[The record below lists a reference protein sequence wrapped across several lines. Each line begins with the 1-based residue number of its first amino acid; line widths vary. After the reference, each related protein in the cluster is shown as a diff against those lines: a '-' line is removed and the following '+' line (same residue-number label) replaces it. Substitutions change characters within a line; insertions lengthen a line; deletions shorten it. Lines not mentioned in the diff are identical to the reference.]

1 METGIEW
8 TTRRQWLDI
17 IAKHPAPPDPVH
29 RREHTRGHPAFQ
41 WAKVAFEKAGAP
53 IVRPGTVLD
62 ASTTGIMIR
71 QREEVDVRTLVI
83 VRAVLDNQDITIAG
97 QVMHC
102 TQTVGG
108 YKIGIELRFLDEP
121 E

>member
-1 METGIEW
+1 M
-8 TTRRQWLDI
+8 
-17 IAKHPAPPDPVH
+17 
-29 RREHTRGHPAFQ
+29 
-41 WAKVAFEKAGAP
+41 
-53 IVRPGTVLD
+53 RPGTVLD

-71 QREEVDVRTLVI
+71 QREEMDVGTLVI
-83 VRAVLDNQDITIAG
+83 VRAVLDDQDVAIAG

-108 YKIGIELRFLDEP
+108 YKVGIELHFLDEP